1 LYFYKKMS
9 LPNKFDKYVN
19 LKNISKKSNSNIN
32 YFKSNIYL
40 ILVVKILYIFQK
52 KDILMILKSF

>member
-1 LYFYKKMS
+1 MS